1 MLNMQRLDQA
11 AASKTKRGEL
21 DVLLTV
27 TAPRERV
34 VLAIIAILIL
44 ALFAWALFGRM
55 EHGVVV
61 DGVLIEPGPRQEAV
75 SAEPGH
81 LLEFFVVPGDH
92 VEAGDRIARQS
103 VPELEREIAALSGR
117 AELLEREA
125 MKASKTAASLPL
137 LLESTRAALLEMEA
151 RRSAKEII
159 VAHIE
164 GEVVALQ
171 SAPGDYLPIGASVAR
186 IRGIP
191 GVEAGPTQAVLRV
204 VPSMARRIR
213 PGMQA
218 MVDVAMPGG
227 GGQQLKGEV
236 ASVTAGPLP
245 KWLAAMQPATGDFL
259 HRIDIAFHQAPEWPA
274 PNGAAVRV
282 RIVLGESHPV
292 ALLDSERF

>member
-1 MLNMQRLDQA
+1 MLNVQRLDQA
-11 AASKTKRGEL
+11 AASKTKRGDL

-34 VLAIIAILIL
+34 ALAIVAVLIL
-44 ALFAWALFGRM
+44 ALFAWTLFGRM

-61 DGVLIEPGPRQEAV
+61 DGVLIEPGPHQEAV
-75 SAEPGH
+75 TAEPGH
-81 LLEFFVVPGDH
+81 LLEFFVVPGDR

-117 AELLEREA
+117 AELLEREV
-125 MKASKTAASLPL
+125 MKESKTTASLPL

-164 GEVVALQ
+164 GEIVALQ

-186 IRGIP
+186 IRS
-191 GVEAGPTQAVLRV
+191 VEAGPIQAVLRV
-204 VPSMARRIR
+204 VPSIARRIR

-245 KWLAAMQPATGDFL
+245 RWLAAMQPATGEFL
-259 HRIDIAFHQAPEWPA
+259 HRIDIAFHQAPERSA

-282 RIVLGESHPV
+282 RIVLGASPPV
-292 ALLDSERF
+292 ALLDSELF